1 MWNHQHEKS
10 ILCKLH
16 TIQVCSAS
24 SLAPIQYLSKKML
37 LQFSGQQI
45 FALRVNIDH
54 NLTNNLPRAF
64 DDYCWLCSSR
74 NVSRYC
80 IKAKTI
86 CIRLLDL
93 DCNKPFVFEKYTVLL
108 IVKCTS
114 MWGRKKS
121 PTSGPSS
128 RIRNVKRKKEESRS
142 HSIHEEYSPWGG
154 RVLGKLQQWKE
165 SRTIEMASQL
175 ERATGEDPSTGCSN
189 SGSTGGRRES
199 ERKRRGQQGW
209 AKRTAKGRLNVPI
222 GINRR
227 EISRWTAAVVIP
239 TAAWSST

>member
-1 MWNHQHEKS
+1 MWNHQHKKS
-10 ILCKLH
+10 ILRKLH

-24 SLAPIQYLSKKML
+24 NLVPIQYLSKKML

-54 NLTNNLPRAF
+54 NLTNNLPKAF

-74 NVSRYC
+74 NVFRYC

-93 DCNKPFVFEKYTVLL
+93 DCNKLFVFEKYTVLL

-114 MWGRKKS
+114 MWSRKKS

-128 RIRNVKRKKEESRS
+128 QIRNVRRKKEESRS
-142 HSIHEEYSPWGG
+142 QSIREEYSPWGG
-154 RVLGKLQQWKE
+154 RVLGKLRQWNK
-165 SRTIEMASQL
+165 SGTIEMASHL
-175 ERATGEDPSTGCSN
+175 ERATREDPSTGRSN
-189 SGSTGGRRES
+189 SGSTGGRQES
-199 ERKRRGQQGW
+199 GRKRRGQQG
-209 AKRTAKGRLNVPI
+209 
-222 GINRR
+222 
-227 EISRWTAAVVIP
+227 
-239 TAAWSST
+239 

>member
-16 TIQVCSAS
+16 TLQVCSAS

-199 ERKRRGQQGW
+199 EWKRRGQQGW